1 MVFWILLLIVVGL
14 ILSAFIGGSRIA
26 SNNRKQPRIDR
37 IGEVVDKRVDWTEGS
52 SSKTFYITCEFE
64 SNERKEISVSNDKY
78 GLFVVGDKIKVT
90 SQGTWNWVER
100 VII

>member
-1 MVFWILLLIVVGL
+1 MVFWILSALVVGL
-14 ILSAFIGGSRIA
+14 ILSVVIGADITARK
-26 SNNRKQPRIDR
+26 NRKQPKIER

-64 SNERKEISVSNDKY
+64 NNERKEIIVREDKY

-90 SQGTWNWVER
+90 SQGTWDWVER
-100 VII
+100 VVA